1 MTVAVRRRVTVEGR
15 AGKRHMPP
23 ATRWPF
29 ALAAISCTL
38 STVMAIATGAHAQA
52 WPAKPVRM
60 LVGYAPGGP
69 VDIVA
74 RLTAARLSELIG
86 QQVVIDNRPG
96 AGATI
101 AGETV
106 ARAVPD
112 GYTLITAGGGEL
124 TIAPSIYPALPY
136 NPLKD
141 LAAIGLIA
149 SSPLMLVVNPRVPA
163 QDVKSLI
170 ALVRAQPG
178 KINFASSGSGSTAH
192 LASELFAAM
201 TGASIVHIPYK
212 GSAPALADLIG
223 GQVDMMFT
231 GTSAALPFVRAGKL
245 RALAMSGTKR
255 TPSLP
260 EYPPV
265 ADALPG
271 YDVTTIYA
279 LMGPGATPKEIVQR
293 LNAEVTRIVGEP
305 GPREKLLAL
314 GADPG
319 GGSPEQLAAYIARE
333 IPKWTKVVKAARIKG
348 E

>member
-1 MTVAVRRRVTVEGR
+1 
-15 AGKRHMPP
+15 
-23 ATRWPF
+23 
-29 ALAAISCTL
+29 
-38 STVMAIATGAHAQA
+38 
-52 WPAKPVRM
+52 M
-60 LVGYAPGGP
+60 LVPFPPGGISD
-69 VDIVA
+69 VLARALGA
-74 RLTAARLSELIG
+74 RLTATMGRSVL
-86 QQVVIDNRPG
+86 IDNRPG
-96 AGATI
+96 AGTTI
-101 AGETV
+101 ASAMT
-106 ARAVPD
+106 ASSAPD
-112 GYTLITAGGGEL
+112 GYTMMMQDITTHAINATL
-124 TIAPSIYPALPY
+124 YPKLDYDSAKSFSTIALV
-136 NPLKD
+136 
-141 LAAIGLIA
+141 A

-201 TGASIVHIPYK
+201 TGATIVHIPYK
-212 GSAPALADLIG
+212 GSAPALSDLIG

-245 RALAMSGTKR
+245 RALGMSGTKR